1 MITFTDVKRTGK
13 TNTFFMPEP
22 IKQRIL
28 RYLRKA
34 NIPYKSLNWR
44 KIPESM
50 KPEQEKARKQY
61 ESVGY
66 RNLMCIGAI
75 TSDIDP
81 NDMFNKTLLF
91 FGNTIDPDFKKQE
104 KENAREAHE
113 MYVYYEKIYEEEK
126 RKGLKN
132 ET

>member
-28 RYLRKA
+28 HHLRNA
-34 NIPYKSLNWR
+34 NIPYQSLNWR

-50 KPEQEKARKQY
+50 KPEQDKARKQY
-61 ESVGY
+61 AAVGY
-66 RNLMCIGAI
+66 RNLMCIGEI
-75 TSDIDP
+75 VSDIDP

-91 FGNTIDPDFKKQE
+91 FGDTMDPDFKE
-104 KENAREAHE
+104 EEENARDAHE
-113 MYVYYEKIYEEEK
+113 MYLYYEKVYQEEK
-126 RKGLKN
+126 RKDYRC
-132 ET
+132 